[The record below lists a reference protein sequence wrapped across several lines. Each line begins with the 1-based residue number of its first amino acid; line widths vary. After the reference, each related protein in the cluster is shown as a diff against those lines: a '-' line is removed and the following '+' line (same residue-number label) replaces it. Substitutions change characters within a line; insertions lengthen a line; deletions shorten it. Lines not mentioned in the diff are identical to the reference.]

1 MDCLNKI
8 RPLQLTYQ
16 DKDLD
21 SKEINDKNFNLNK
34 QFFRSN
40 FVNKKSRF
48 N

>member
-1 MDCLNKI
+1 MGCPTKI

-40 FVNKKSRF
+40 LVSKRSRF